1 MGILFSVTSLKTERI
16 VVLMKICQLLHKSSI
31 IADIRA
37 SDKKGVLDELSAG
50 ISTATTASA
59 QDIATVLMERE
70 QLGSTGIGGGVA
82 IPHGKLDKVKSIQV
96 GLGLSRKGVN
106 YDSLD
111 NKPVHI
117 FFLLLTPANSAGEHL
132 KVLARISQ
140 LLKIDQFKK
149 KLLEAETTD
158 MIYDVIMEQDE
169 EF

>member
-1 MGILFSVTSLKTERI
+1 
-16 VVLMKICQLLHKSSI
+16 MKISQLLHKSAI
-31 IADIRA
+31 IADLTA
-37 SDKKGVLDELSAG
+37 SDKKGVVDELATG
-50 ISTATTASA
+50 ISTTTTASA
-59 QDIATVLMERE
+59 KDIATVLMERE

-82 IPHGKLDKVKSIQV
+82 IPHGKLDTVKSIQV

-117 FFLLLTPANSAGEHL
+117 FFLLLTPSNSAGEHL

-149 KLLEAETTD
+149 GLLAAETAD

>member
-1 MGILFSVTSLKTERI
+1 
-16 VVLMKICQLLHKSSI
+16 MKISQLLHKSSI
-31 IADIRA
+31 IADLTA
-37 SDKKGVLDELSAG
+37 SDKKGVVDELSAS

-59 QDIATVLMERE
+59 KDIATVLMERE

-96 GLGLSRKGVN
+96 GLGLSRKGVS

-149 KLLEAETTD
+149 RLLAAETAD
-158 MIYDVIMEQDE
+158 MIYEVIIKQDE
-169 EF
+169 EL